1 MQEVNSD
8 FQSIIFN
15 LQHYWVD
22 WGCTLW
28 QPYYNQVG
36 AGTMNPATFLR
47 VLGPE
52 PWNVAYVEPSV
63 RPDDGRYGENPNRLQ
78 QHYQFQVILK
88 PDPGDPQEAYLR
100 SLEAIGIDVHKHD
113 IRFVE
118 DNWQSPALGAWG
130 LGWEVWLDGLE
141 ISQFTYFQQAGGL
154 TLDPVSVEITYGLD
168 RIAMA
173 LQGASDVGDVQWSRE
188 RSWGDLN
195 LQGEREHS
203 RYYFELADVERLR
216 KMYDLYEA
224 EAQAALEA
232 GLILP
237 AHDYVLKCSHTFNI
251 LDTRGAVG
259 VTERQAYFRR
269 MRKLSGQVA
278 EAYVED
284 RQRQEY
290 PWMDAAAGAAKESG
304 KGEKAK
310 ISGPAKAADF
320 LLEIGTEELP
330 PDDLDE
336 LIGQIKK
343 AVPKLLK
350 DLRLEH
356 GDVRVMGTPRR
367 LTVLVSEL
375 SAKQPDRD
383 ETVKGPPAS
392 RAFDADGN
400 ATKAGEG
407 FARGQGVSVDALKVE
422 EIDGGE
428 YVVAQVS
435 EKGKAAAEVLAEKLS
450 EIIDGLKVDRSMR
463 WNASGV
469 AFSRPVRWLL
479 AMQGEHAIPFAYAGL
494 ESGAKSRSFRLAE
507 EEEFVVKSPNGYLDK
522 LKKLGILLQVSDRRE
537 EIQTQIDALA
547 KQAGGLVP
555 TDDDL
560 LDEVTHLVEAPNAM
574 LGQFEKEFLELP
586 REVLTAVMKK
596 HQRYFPIEKD
606 GKLLNAFVAVGNGDF
621 DVKEVTAGN
630 EDVIRARFAD
640 AAYFVKRDR
649 ERTLESYVDD
659 LKDLTFQSELGSMW
673 DKTQRVSKLVEQ
685 VSKKLGLDTKEAK
698 DAKRAAELAK
708 ADLATQMVVEMTSL
722 QGVIGRYYA
731 LDSGEDD
738 RVAVAIQ
745 EQYLPRTAGDEVP
758 KTNAGLALTV
768 TDRLDTLVGLFA
780 VGLAPSGNKDPF
792 ALRRA
797 AIGLVQVL
805 ITAEQEFDLVEGIAW
820 AAKLQT
826 VKVSAEAQAEC
837 LAFIVRRMRVNL
849 LYEGHRHDVVD
860 AILGAQG
867 NNPAAIHREV
877 TELGKHLGHKAWP
890 EILDAFSRC
899 VRITRDVEESYT
911 VKKNA
916 FVEQVEK
923 DLFAEL
929 EKAEANERA
938 KGSVKG
944 FLVSFLPMRT
954 AISAFFE
961 GVMVMDDDEKL
972 RQNRLGL
979 LQRIVALADGVADFS
994 KMEGF

>member
-1 MQEVNSD
+1 MKEANTD

-15 LQHYWVD
+15 LQRYWID

-88 PDPGDPQEAYLR
+88 PDPGDPQESYLR
-100 SLEAIGIDVHKHD
+100 SLEAIGINVHKHD

-173 LQGASDVGDVQWSRE
+173 LQGVSDVGDVQWSRE

-203 RYYFELADVERLR
+203 RYYFEMADVERLR

-224 EAQAALEA
+224 EAQAALAE

-259 VTERQAYFRR
+259 VTERQAFFRR

-284 RQRQEY
+284 RKRQEF
-290 PWMDAAAGAAKESG
+290 PWLDEGASKTEASG
-304 KGEKAK
+304 KAEPAK
-310 ISGPAKAADF
+310 SNGPTKAADF

-330 PDDLDE
+330 PGDLDE
-336 LIGQIKK
+336 LIAQLEKV
-343 AVPKLLK
+343 VPKLMK

-367 LTVLVSEL
+367 LTTLVSDL

-383 ETVKGPPAS
+383 EMVKGPPAS

-407 FARGQGVSVDALKVE
+407 FARGQGVGVEALRVE
-422 EIDGGE
+422 EMDGGE
-428 YVVAQVS
+428 YVVAQLKES
-435 EKGKAAAEVLAEKLS
+435 GKAAAAVLGSKLPKL
-450 EIIDGLKVDRSMR
+450 IDSLKVDRSMR
-463 WNASGV
+463 WNASKV
-469 AFSRPVRWLL
+469 AFSRPIRWLL
-479 AMQGEHAIPFAYAGL
+479 AMHGEDAIAFEYAGL
-494 ESGAKSRSFRLAE
+494 ESGAISRSFRLAE
-507 EEEFVVKSPNGYLDK
+507 EAEFTVKSTDAYLDE
-522 LKKLGILLQVSDRRE
+522 LKQLGVLLDVSDRRE
-537 EIQTQIDALA
+537 EIHNQVDALA
-547 KQAGGLVP
+547 KQAGGVVP
-555 TDDDL
+555 QDDGL
-560 LDEVTHLVEAPNAM
+560 LDEVTQLVEAPKAM
-574 LGQFEKEFLELP
+574 LGQFAKDFLELP

-596 HQRYFPIEKD
+596 HQRYFPVEQD

-621 DVKEVTAGN
+621 NIKEVTAGN

-640 AAYFVKRDR
+640 AAYFVERDR
-649 ERTLESYVDD
+649 QRALESYVDD
-659 LKDLTFQSELGSMW
+659 LKGLTFQTELGSMW
-673 DKTQRVSKLVEQ
+673 DKTQRVTKLADQ
-685 VSKKLGLDTKEAK
+685 ISKKLGLDAKESK
-698 DAKRAAELAK
+698 TAKRAAELSK

-731 LDSGEDD
+731 LDSGEVEE
-738 RVAVAIQ
+738 VAAAIH
-745 EQYLPRTAGDEVP
+745 EQYLPRAAGDDIP
-758 KTNAGLALTV
+758 KSKAGLALSV
-768 TDRLDTLVGLFA
+768 TERLDTLVGLFS

-805 ITAEQEFDLVEGIAW
+805 TTADLEFDLAEGIAW
-820 AAKLQT
+820 A
-826 VKVSAEAQAEC
+826 VKMQPVEVSTEAQADC
-837 LAFIVRRMRVNL
+837 QAFIVRRMRVHL
-849 LYEGHRHDVVD
+849 LEEGNAHDVVD
-860 AILGAQG
+860 AVLAAQG
-867 NNPAAIHREV
+867 NNPTAANRAV
-877 TELGKHLGHKAWP
+877 SQLSKHVSHMAWP
-890 EILDAFSRC
+890 DILDAYARC
-899 VRITRDVEESYT
+899 VRITRKLDTNYKVNE
-911 VKKNA
+911 KNL
-916 FVEQVEK
+916 VEQVEK
-923 DLFAEL
+923 DLFAAVK
-929 EKAEANERA
+929 KAESA
-938 KGSVKG
+938 KRESGSVED
-944 FLVSFLPMRT
+944 FLKTFMPIIP

-979 LQRIVALADGVADFS
+979 LQRVVALADGVADFS